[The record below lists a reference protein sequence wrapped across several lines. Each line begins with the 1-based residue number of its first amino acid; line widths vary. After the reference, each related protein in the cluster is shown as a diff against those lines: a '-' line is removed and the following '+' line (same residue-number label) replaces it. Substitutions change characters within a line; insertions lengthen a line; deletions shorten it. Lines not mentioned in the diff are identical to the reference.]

1 MEIIRRNL
9 DEGTIE
15 VSIINKEYIKFFSD
29 FFEDEEK
36 AINLLKT
43 CYEMSE
49 QDVRPRRI
57 INNISRLISLG
68 DELISLKPGRYG
80 LAIFYWIVSIEAVS
94 HIANR
99 GEKERFK
106 IKIIRDFFEKYINEA
121 DKEFLLEHIE
131 RAASDMREEASPK
144 INLSIIATIFYNIRH
159 DFVHEGI
166 YSNFH
171 FSSNNEERVLNSLV
185 MKEYGKDVE
194 EERTYYISVTYEQMR
209 KIIINGLLN
218 FLEKQ
223 MDNQ

>member
-1 MEIIRRNL
+1 MEIIRRNR
-9 DEGTIE
+9 DEGTVE
-15 VSIINKEYIKFFSD
+15 VSVINKEYID
-29 FFEDEEK
+29 FFNDFFGDEEK
-36 AINLLKT
+36 AINLLKD
-43 CYEMSE
+43 CYEMTY

-68 DELISLKPGRYG
+68 DELISIKPGRYG
-80 LAIFYWIVSIEAVS
+80 LAIFYWIVCIEAVS
-94 HIANR
+94 HIANQ

-106 IKIIRDFFEKYINEA
+106 IKIIRDFFEEYITET
-121 DKEFLLEHIE
+121 DKDFLLEHIE
-131 RAASDMREEASPK
+131 RAASDMREEVSPK
-144 INLSIIATIFYNIRH
+144 INISIIATIFYNIRH

-171 FSSNNEERVLNSLV
+171 FSSNNEERFLNSLV

-223 MDNQ
+223 MNNR